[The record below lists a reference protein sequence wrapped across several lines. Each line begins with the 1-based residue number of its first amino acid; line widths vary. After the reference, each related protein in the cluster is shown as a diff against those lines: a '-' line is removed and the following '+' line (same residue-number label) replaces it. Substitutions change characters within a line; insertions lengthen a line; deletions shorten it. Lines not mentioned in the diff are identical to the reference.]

1 MHILILK
8 KKATI
13 QIWNSLRDTA
23 GRKQVMM
30 DHLVPLVWFG
40 HSALWD
46 HLHSVHFVV
55 GEVCHLIAPS
65 EATLGGEGED
75 KQNDQLTKNKKTQQV
90 ENLQ

>member
-1 MHILILK
+1 MHILSLK
-8 KKATI
+8 IKATI
-13 QIWNSLRDTA
+13 QIWNSLRDRA

-75 KQNDQLTKNKKTQQV
+75 KQNDQLTKKTKK
-90 ENLQ
+90 NAAG

>member
-8 KKATI
+8 KSHNADMEFAAR
-13 QIWNSLRDTA
+13 NTA

-65 EATLGGEGED
+65 EATLGGERRQTE
-75 KQNDQLTKNKKTQQV
+75 
-90 ENLQ
+90 